1 MGLAKNDVACYGDS
15 IGDFTETTSQTAW
28 RVENINLNAAKSGC
42 IEGVAKLNA
51 SFPSNKGP
59 ENYIELLGMDPYSS
73 LSITS

>member
-1 MGLAKNDVACYGDS
+1 M
-15 IGDFTETTSQTAW
+15 ETTSQRAW

-59 ENYIELLGMDPYSS
+59 ENYFELLGMDPYSS
-73 LSITS
+73 LCITPKNTLVSMVFSISSFPEP